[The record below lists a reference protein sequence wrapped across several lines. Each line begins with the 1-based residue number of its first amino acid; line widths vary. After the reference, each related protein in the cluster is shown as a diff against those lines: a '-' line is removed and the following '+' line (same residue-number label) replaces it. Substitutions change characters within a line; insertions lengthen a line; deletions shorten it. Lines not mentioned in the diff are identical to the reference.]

1 MSWYFNWNGL
11 LYSLEKGQTKAKPW
25 DRAASSRDN
34 LSGLSDALAFLY
46 RAAVAAIGLTIV
58 LLIEGGL
65 MWWGEP
71 NLTELLD
78 NIHDYGYNNLI
89 LNMYKSDKKTKDKG
103 NQC

>member
-1 MSWYFNWNGL
+1 M
-11 LYSLEKGQTKAKPW
+11 
-25 DRAASSRDN
+25 
-34 LSGLSDALAFLY
+34 AFLY

-89 LNMYKSDKKTKDKG
+89 LNMYKSDKKNQRQRQPVLETETPNYSSTK
-103 NQC
+103 CR